1 MLNYNN
7 KRGQMLMVGIMIL
20 IMALL
25 IFIATLPAVS
35 QIMDESRQC
44 NNLNCEGY
52 TDSDATG
59 VSGGNCTSTNR
70 SYNPDL
76 NENALSC
83 TILDLA
89 IPFIILG
96 VLIGLITKL
105 LHGGLVDAPQ
115 PQYSGY
121 PGQY

>member
-1 MLNYNN
+1 MMIGL
-7 KRGQMLMVGIMIL
+7 MIL
-20 IMALL
+20 IMAIL

-52 TDSDATG
+52 TDPDATSA
-59 VSGGNCTSTNR
+59 SGGNCTSVNR

-83 TILDLA
+83 TILDLFL
-89 IPFIILG
+89 PFLILG
-96 VLIGLITKL
+96 VLIALITKL
-105 LHGGLVDAPQ
+105 LHGQLVDPPQ
-115 PQYSGY
+115 PQYGQY